1 MALSPMMQHYLQKK
15 EEYKDSLLFYRLG
28 DFYEMFFDDAIT
40 ASKALDLTLTGRD
53 CGLADRAPM
62 CGVPYHAVNGYIAK
76 LIDQGYKVAICEQIT
91 EPNGKT
97 LVERDVI
104 RVITAGTLI
113 EDGLLDER
121 KNNFII
127 SAYSGEQSLGLAWAD
142 ISTGEFYISEEK
154 NLDELNGALLRINPS
169 EIIANDEMFLKSY
182 DLPAVKTASVPKF
195 SNFYNWSYEY
205 NQAYKVLKTQLK
217 VHSLT
222 VFDCEDSTNA
232 ICAAGA
238 LIEYLNQTQKRSL
251 SHINRIN
258 LVRDDSFMY
267 LDNISR
273 TNLEITETLRDK
285 KRRGSLLWLIDQTE
299 TSMGARKLRSYLMQP
314 LAKREDINYRLSGVE
329 ELTKKTL
336 LRESVKQLLSKVSDI
351 ERLSGKIAYGNVN
364 PRDCIAL
371 KNSLE
376 ILPNLKSVLEN
387 FDSQI
392 FCEINSNILDFSE
405 TVNLISSAINDDP
418 PALLKDGGYIK
429 AGYSNELDE
438 IKSASTDGKNW
449 IVALE
454 NEERTQT
461 GIKNLKIS
469 YNRIFGYYIEV
480 LNSQRELVPYRY
492 QRKQTV
498 ANAERY
504 ITQELKAMEEKIL
517 GAEEKSLKLEL
528 QLFEDLRA
536 KLLQKV
542 SDLQITASQI
552 ALLDTLYSFA
562 TVSVK
567 NNYVRPI
574 MTAENIKIV
583 NGRHAVVEALLKDEQ
598 FVPNDTEL
606 NNTDN
611 RIMVITGPNM
621 AGKSTYMRQ
630 VALIVLMAH
639 IGCFVPADYAE
650 IALTDRIFTR
660 VGASDNLAFGQ
671 STFMVEM
678 TEVANILHNAT
689 SKSLLILDE
698 IGRGTSTLD
707 GLSIAWAVIDYVAKH
722 INAKT
727 LFATHY
733 HELTELEGMLDG
745 VKNYRINV
753 KDLGGTIA
761 FLRKIVRGGT
771 NKSFGIEVAALAG
784 LPNEVILNA
793 KKILQKIES
802 SDIVSNFSLNSLK
815 ENTVTNDNKN
825 SKKSCEIEVLNMLKE
840 ININALTPFDAMVIV
855 ADLQHKL
862 NKE

>member
-314 LAKREDINYRLSGVE
+314 LAKREDINYRL
-329 ELTKKTL
+329 
-336 LRESVKQLLSKVSDI
+336 
-351 ERLSGKIAYGNVN
+351 
-364 PRDCIAL
+364 
-371 KNSLE
+371 
-376 ILPNLKSVLEN
+376 
-387 FDSQI
+387 
-392 FCEINSNILDFSE
+392 
-405 TVNLISSAINDDP
+405 
-418 PALLKDGGYIK
+418 
-429 AGYSNELDE
+429 
-438 IKSASTDGKNW
+438 
-449 IVALE
+449 
-454 NEERTQT
+454 
-461 GIKNLKIS
+461 
-469 YNRIFGYYIEV
+469 
-480 LNSQRELVPYRY
+480 
-492 QRKQTV
+492 
-498 ANAERY
+498 
-504 ITQELKAMEEKIL
+504 
-517 GAEEKSLKLEL
+517 
-528 QLFEDLRA
+528 
-536 KLLQKV
+536 
-542 SDLQITASQI
+542 
-552 ALLDTLYSFA
+552 
-562 TVSVK
+562 
-567 NNYVRPI
+567 
-574 MTAENIKIV
+574 
-583 NGRHAVVEALLKDEQ
+583 
-598 FVPNDTEL
+598 
-606 NNTDN
+606 
-611 RIMVITGPNM
+611 
-621 AGKSTYMRQ
+621 
-630 VALIVLMAH
+630 
-639 IGCFVPADYAE
+639 
-650 IALTDRIFTR
+650 
-660 VGASDNLAFGQ
+660 
-671 STFMVEM
+671 
-678 TEVANILHNAT
+678 
-689 SKSLLILDE
+689 
-698 IGRGTSTLD
+698 
-707 GLSIAWAVIDYVAKH
+707 
-722 INAKT
+722 
-727 LFATHY
+727 
-733 HELTELEGMLDG
+733 
-745 VKNYRINV
+745 
-753 KDLGGTIA
+753 
-761 FLRKIVRGGT
+761 
-771 NKSFGIEVAALAG
+771 
-784 LPNEVILNA
+784 
-793 KKILQKIES
+793 
-802 SDIVSNFSLNSLK
+802 
-815 ENTVTNDNKN
+815 
-825 SKKSCEIEVLNMLKE
+825 
-840 ININALTPFDAMVIV
+840 
-855 ADLQHKL
+855 
-862 NKE
+862 